1 MVWIFL
7 ALFALA
13 EVGNWRIGNDIARVC
28 ELLDQANLDWPSPSP
43 ARVQIDDICRNR
55 APKAFYKAR

>member
-7 ALFALA
+7 ALFGLA

-28 ELLDQANLDWPSPSP
+28 ELLDHADLAWPSPSP
-43 ARVQIDDICRNR
+43 AKVEIDAICRNR
-55 APKAFYKAR
+55 SPQAFYKAR